1 MSRPSVAVRHA
12 SAADLPSLDPLWD
25 ELVATLGDGPAR
37 TAASRLRDRVATGAA
52 DQQLVVALAGGVP
65 VGLLTFAVVDQGPW
79 GEAPSL
85 VIGLLHVQARSR
97 RRGVAKALLGWV
109 AAHAD
114 EVGCG
119 DVSVQVPPSMREQ
132 NRFFARYGF
141 APVVTRR
148 GTTPSALRRRVTAD
162 RGVGRLVD
170 LRVRQRSLR
179 RRGASPAVAT
189 STLAAGGVAAK
200 VE

>member
-1 MSRPSVAVRHA
+1 MSRPSVSVRHVTDEDWPA
-12 SAADLPSLDPLWD
+12 LEPLWT
-25 ELVATLGDGPAR
+25 ELVAALGDGPAR
-37 TAASRLRDRVATGAA
+37 TAAARLRDRVAAGEA
-52 DQQLVVALAGGVP
+52 DQRIVVATTGRVP
-65 VGLLTFAVVDQGPW
+65 VGMLSYAVVDSGPW
-79 GEAPSL
+79 SETPSL

-148 GTTPSALRRRVTAD
+148 GTTPSALRRRVSAD
-162 RGVGRLVD
+162 RSAGRLVD
-170 LRVRQRSLR
+170 LRIRQRSLR
-179 RRGASPAVAT
+179 RRAAGPAVAT
-189 STLAAGGVAAK
+189 AAVATR

>member
-12 SAADLPSLDPLWD
+12 SVADLPSLDPLWD
-25 ELVATLGDGPAR
+25 ELVAALGDGPAR
-37 TAASRLRDRVATGAA
+37 TAASRLRERVATGAA

-65 VGLLTFAVVDQGPW
+65 VGLLTYAVVDQGPW

-114 EVGCG
+114 EGERACQRG
-119 DVSVQVPPSMREQ
+119 
-132 NRFFARYGF
+132 GG
-141 APVVTRR
+141 RR
-148 GTTPSALRRRVTAD
+148 GRLEPHLRGDGERRRRVL
-162 RGVGRLVD
+162 GRQ
-170 LRVRQRSLR
+170 RVRPTGRQFDDDAPHAGGR
-179 RRGASPAVAT
+179 RRPG
-189 STLAAGGVAAK
+189 
-200 VE
+200 